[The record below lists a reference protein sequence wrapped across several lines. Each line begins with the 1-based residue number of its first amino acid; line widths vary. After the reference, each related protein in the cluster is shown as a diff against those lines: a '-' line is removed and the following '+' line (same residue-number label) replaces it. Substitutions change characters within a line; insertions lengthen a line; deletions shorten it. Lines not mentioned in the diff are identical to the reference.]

1 VPDHKNIVEMI
12 FTTIDELNELLPP
25 AQQLEKSVDTVVFG
39 ADGKLDSLGLVT
51 LIVAVEQKI
60 METFNVTLTLADE
73 KAMSQRNSPFRS
85 IGTLAGYIEQLLG
98 ENSND

>member
-1 VPDHKNIVEMI
+1 MPDHKNIVEMI
-12 FTTIDELNELLPP
+12 FTTIDDLNELLPP

-60 METFNVTLTLADE
+60 TETFNVTLTLADE

>member
-12 FTTIDELNELLPP
+12 FTTIDDLNELLPP

-60 METFNVTLTLADE
+60 TETFNVTLTLADE